1 MGSHRIHIDNTAA
14 DSLNVCISLCKKPLE
29 PGIRQTYQST
39 KDVLTANKI
48 VAKISRLETPA
59 SRLPGNLHEPGIV
72 LNVVA

>member
-1 MGSHRIHIDNTAA
+1 MLMGSHRIHIDNTAA

-48 VAKISRLETPA
+48 VAKISRLET
-59 SRLPGNLHEPGIV
+59 RNTQHLLHGCRETCTSQE
-72 LNVVA
+72 